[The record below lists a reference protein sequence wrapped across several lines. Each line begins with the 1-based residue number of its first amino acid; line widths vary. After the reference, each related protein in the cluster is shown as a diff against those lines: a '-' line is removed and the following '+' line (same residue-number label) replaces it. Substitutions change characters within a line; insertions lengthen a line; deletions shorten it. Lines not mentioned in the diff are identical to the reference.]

1 MMRHTSDVMRSM
13 GAAIAALRPE
23 MQVSEDDVFRVQL
36 NDPEAVLG
44 PRDCRLF
51 PQGGRQLLPGKNLR
65 DWETYIEIR
74 VLYPDVQTPPD
85 GYTVAEVAVIDAEQ
99 IAEHLY
105 VWSTSTD
112 GILRIQPELAQVV
125 SDNQGIIYSTRMV
138 RVEYTRG

>member
-65 DWETYIEIR
+65 DWETFIEIR